1 MLISDCITVKG
12 RSQSYGGVIRVPSD
26 DGSRII
32 GVIRYS
38 TFTKSNWHYSKHM
51 CWKHRAIGLD
61 RGAFTDYVKPLA
73 TTIIVTDK
81 GTGREYRVS
90 VEDFERLSIED
101 DLGWGEQ
108 LFLPL
113 RYWEVIKPNGHKPLQ
128 LALWGGS
135 G

>member
-1 MLISDCITVKG
+1 MPISDCITVTG
-12 RSQSYGGVIRVPSD
+12 GSQSYSGVIRVPSD
-26 DGSRII
+26 EGSRII
-32 GVIRYS
+32 GVIRDS

-51 CWKHRAIGLD
+51 CWKHHAIGLD
-61 RGAFTDYVKPLA
+61 RGAFVDYVKSLA

-81 GTGREYRVS
+81 DTGREYRAS

-101 DLGWGEQ
+101 NLGWGQQ

-113 RYWEVIKPNGHKPLQ
+113 KHWEVIEPDGHKPLQ
-128 LALWGGS
+128 LALWGGR